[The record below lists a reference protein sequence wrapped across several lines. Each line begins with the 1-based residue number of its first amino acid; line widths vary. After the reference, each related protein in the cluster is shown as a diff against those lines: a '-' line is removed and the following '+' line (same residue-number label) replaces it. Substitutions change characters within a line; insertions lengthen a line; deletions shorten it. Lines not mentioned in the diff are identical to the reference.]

1 MGPKESTPEPME
13 PIPEP
18 KEPTPEPKEPT
29 PEPKESTPE
38 PMEPTPEHKEPTPEP
53 KKPSPDA
60 EYKIKEPTPEPKE
73 PTPPPRPSTPPPEE
87 VQSILQCLFTM
98 GCDCDESDPPPLTS
112 IPVRKPTPQPSN
124 DDGEETRSQR
134 RARILAAQRE
144 AMWGDDESGE
154 ESEPE
159 EEVSNSKNAESQGKI
174 FSEDPDVE
182 QRVAAITKRVDQLK
196 ALLVSCPEASRD
208 FVNGHI
214 VSLQTTI
221 AVLKAAS
228 RAVQKCASRDL

>member
-1 MGPKESTPEPME
+1 MGQST
-13 PIPEP
+13 
-18 KEPTPEPKEPT
+18 
-29 PEPKESTPE
+29 
-38 PMEPTPEHKEPTPEP
+38 
-53 KKPSPDA
+53 
-60 EYKIKEPTPEPKE
+60 
-73 PTPPPRPSTPPPEE
+73 
-87 VQSILQCLFTM
+87 LQCLFTM
-98 GCDCDESDPPPLTS
+98 GCDCDESDPPLLTS
-112 IPVRKPTPQPSN
+112 IPVRKSTPQPSN

-154 ESEPE
+154 E
-159 EEVSNSKNAESQGKI
+159 
-174 FSEDPDVE
+174 
-182 QRVAAITKRVDQLK
+182 RVAAITKRVDQLK

-221 AVLKAAS
+221 AVLKAAA

>member
-1 MGPKESTPEPME
+1 MG
-13 PIPEP
+13 
-18 KEPTPEPKEPT
+18 EPTPEPKEP
-29 PEPKESTPE
+29 
-38 PMEPTPEHKEPTPEP
+38 
-53 KKPSPDA
+53 
-60 EYKIKEPTPEPKE
+60 EYRIKEPTPEPKE

-98 GCDCDESDPPPLTS
+98 GCDCDESDPPLLTS
-112 IPVRKPTPQPSN
+112 IPVRKSTPQPSN

-144 AMWGDDESGE
+144 AMWGDDESCE
-154 ESEPE
+154 ESKPE
-159 EEVSNSKNAESQGKI
+159 EEVSKDTESQGKI

-182 QRVAAITKRVDQLK
+182 ERVAAITKRVDQLK